1 MSANPNIIDL
11 SLLARQYVALGWAL
25 VPINSGTKAPKGD
38 EWNLRENCVTTAED
52 CRKIKANVG
61 LAHAYSGTCVLDFD
75 DMEKAG
81 PWLAEHGISM
91 QALFDDPEAVQI
103 SSGRKQRG
111 KLLYKLPPG
120 VPPLRTKMIDAAGLE
135 FRCAS
140 AGGKTVQDV
149 LPPSIH
155 PDTGQPYLWV
165 FDDLLGDWSRPPVLP
180 AEVLALWYKIAAPE
194 KKTRDEKQP
203 VGLTRDMIRKLVYQH
218 DPNCSYPEWVGI
230 GFAVH
235 HETHGGYMGC
245 EIWDE
250 WSSGGDNYP
259 GTDAVERKW
268 ETFGRDYYGPEKTM
282 RSLMDDLGVASAED
296 FDVLDEPEQVQAV
309 RRAKFAVCGAGEFA
323 DGPPQSW
330 IIKGVLPRAQV
341 GMIFGESTAGKSFMV
356 IDMLG
361 AIARGVDWRGM
372 RTKPGRVVLV
382 VAEGV
387 GGAKGRLRAY
397 GQHHG
402 VDIST
407 IPFGIIKDTPDLSK
421 NDHKGLAKQ
430 IKEWGGA
437 DVIVLDTL
445 AQSSAGANENSGE
458 DMGRVLKHC
467 RELHD
472 ETGAMVLLVHH
483 AGKDA
488 TRGARGWSGLKAAMD
503 VELEVVRNLGQRS
516 LKISKAKDGQDG
528 IEMGFKLNVVEIGID
543 EDGDPITSCVIE
555 HTSAPVV
562 SGDSKDGLKNVD
574 RVVLKTL
581 VDAIATGLV
590 DDMHFDELRRAA
602 TPHLE
607 MRGKVD
613 NRMRDAGNAIEKLE
627 KLGYFAKD
635 DRSRYSVVDRSNL

>member
-1 MSANPNIIDL
+1 MAANPNILDL
-11 SLLARQYVALGWAL
+11 SLLARKYVSLGWAL
-25 VPINSGTKAPKGD
+25 VPINSGTKAPKG
-38 EWNLRENCVTTAED
+38 EGWNLRENCVTTVD
-52 CRKIKANVG
+52 GCRKIKANIG

-75 DMEKAG
+75 DMQKAG
-81 PWLAEHGISM
+81 PWLAERGIDM

-103 SSGRKQRG
+103 SSGRAHRG
-111 KLLYKLPPG
+111 KLLYRLPPG
-120 VPPLRTKMIDAAGLE
+120 VEPLQTRMIDAAGLE
-135 FRCAS
+135 LRCAS
-140 AGGKTVQDV
+140 AEGKTVQDV

-155 PDTGQPYLWV
+155 PDTGEPYVWV
-165 FDDLLGDWSRPPVLP
+165 FDDLLADWSRPPVLP
-180 AEVLALWYKIAAPE
+180 APILSLWRKVGAPE
-194 KKTRDEKQP
+194 KKTKDEKQP
-203 VGLTRDMIRKLVYQH
+203 VGLTRDEIRKLVFQH
-218 DPNCSYPEWVGI
+218 DPNCGYHDWVGI

-235 HETHGGYMGC
+235 HETHGGYLGC

-250 WSSGGDNYP
+250 WSSGGDEYP
-259 GTDAVERKW
+259 GPDAVERKW

-282 RSLMDDLGVASAED
+282 RSLMDGLGVSSPED
-296 FDVLDEPEQVQAV
+296 FDILDEPEQVQAV
-309 RRAKFAVCGAGEFA
+309 RKAKFAVCGAGEFA

-330 IIKGVLPRAQV
+330 IIKGVLPKAQV

-372 RTKPGRVVLV
+372 RTKQGRVVLV

-387 GGAKGRLRAY
+387 GGAKGRMRAY
-397 GQHHG
+397 GAHHD
-402 VDIST
+402 VDISA

-421 NDHKGLAKQ
+421 NDHKALAKQ
-430 IKEWGGA
+430 INEWGGA
-437 DVIVLDTL
+437 DLIVLDTL

-458 DMGRVLKHC
+458 DMGKVLAHC
-467 RELHD
+467 RQLHE
-472 ETGAMVLLVHH
+472 ETGAMILLVHH

-528 IEMGFKLNVVEIGID
+528 IEMGFKLNVVEIGVD
-543 EDGDPITSCVIE
+543 EDGEAVTSCVIE
-555 HTSAPVV
+555 HTSAPVI

-581 VDAIATGLV
+581 ADAIATELLE
-590 DDMHFDELRRAA
+590 DMHYDELRRAA
-602 TPHLE
+602 APHLE

-613 NRMRDAGNAIEKLE
+613 NRMRDAGTAIEKLE
-627 KLGYFAKD
+627 KLGYLAKN
-635 DRSRYSVVDRSNL
+635 SVGRFSIANRGST